1 MTFISTQGI
10 YLLHSWKQW
19 EHSVLLLANTQE
31 TKLIKIKSI
40 VSSFR
45 LQQAFGWSHLHL
57 DIYYKHTTGDQLDT
71 DHLLKPSEN
80 ISTTLQTEIM
90 VSIKTKESTMSFC
103 ETCS

>member
-19 EHSVLLLANTQE
+19 EHSVLMLANTQE
-31 TKLIKIKSI
+31 KANKNKVNSVLGCSKPLVGPTCT
-40 VSSFR
+40 
-45 LQQAFGWSHLHL
+45 L

-71 DHLLKPSEN
+71 EHLLKPSEN